1 MSLDQRIRM
10 GLAGI
15 QEALA
20 QMTKEERQQILKTLT
35 PEELVAAAPPIDF
48 DGDITCHQDGCIT
61 AIGTVRICR
70 DDEGKPLSICVD
82 CCDTHCCPNENTL
95 PGTSSTVVEYPND

>member
-20 QMTKEERQQILKTLT
+20 QMTKEERRQILSNFT

-48 DGDITCHQDGCIT
+48 GGDITCHQGGCIT
-61 AIGTVRICR
+61 APQTVRICR
-70 DDEGKPLSICVD
+70 DDGGKPFSVCVD
-82 CCDTHCCPNENTL
+82 CCDAHCCPNETTL
-95 PGTSSTVVEYPND
+95 PGPTSTVVEHPND